1 MECLRQATPGAS
13 LIQVV
18 DTRPMVN
25 AKANMAGGKGHENDK
40 FYENMRFSFKG
51 IENIHKMRKSIEH
64 IVYNI
69 LGAGSATLSM
79 EAFVTELANSGWLKH
94 IRAVLDTSQ
103 YIVNFILQGYPVVVH
118 CSDGWDRTSQTC
130 ALACLMLD
138 GYYRTVQGF
147 QALIEKDWLAFGHK
161 FQDRCGHVISDPNEQ
176 SPIFLQFLD
185 AVWQMS
191 QMFPQAF
198 QFNENYLIAILE
210 HTYSCQYGTFIGNCH
225 KQRNEMKLTE
235 TTYSLW
241 GYLVTHNDEFV
252 NPLYDRETQS
262 QILTL
267 NLSPQNIKFWRGLY
281 CRFETGA
288 HPREPIVD
296 LLTITQVYKWQAVV
310 YTNVNAS
317 RSIYIVVMYYIY
329 TYDAS

>member
-1 MECLRQATPGAS
+1 MC
-13 LIQVV
+13 
-18 DTRPMVN
+18 
-25 AKANMAGGKGHENDK
+25 
-40 FYENMRFSFKG
+40 
-51 IENIHKMRKSIEH
+51 
-64 IVYNI
+64 
-69 LGAGSATLSM
+69 
-79 EAFVTELANSGWLKH
+79 
-94 IRAVLDTSQ
+94 IR
-103 YIVNFILQGYPVVVH
+103 
-118 CSDGWDRTSQTC
+118 DR
-130 ALACLMLD
+130 
-138 GYYRTVQGF
+138 YYRTVQGF

-210 HTYSCQYGTFIGNCH
+210 HTYSCQYGTFIGNCD
-225 KQRNEMKLTE
+225 KQRNELKLKE
-235 TTYSLW
+235 NTYSLW

-296 LLTITQVYKWQAVV
+296 LLTITQVCKSHMRVCV
-310 YTNVNAS
+310 CLLIMGKYTRNS
-317 RSIYIVVMYYIY
+317 GSEGSISVSY
-329 TYDAS
+329 THQTLPTILLV

>member
-1 MECLRQATPGAS
+1 
-13 LIQVV
+13 
-18 DTRPMVN
+18 
-25 AKANMAGGKGHENDK
+25 
-40 FYENMRFSFKG
+40 
-51 IENIHKMRKSIEH
+51 
-64 IVYNI
+64 
-69 LGAGSATLSM
+69 
-79 EAFVTELANSGWLKH
+79 
-94 IRAVLDTSQ
+94 
-103 YIVNFILQGYPVVVH
+103 
-118 CSDGWDRTSQTC
+118 
-130 ALACLMLD
+130 
-138 GYYRTVQGF
+138 
-147 QALIEKDWLAFGHK
+147 
-161 FQDRCGHVISDPNEQ
+161 
-176 SPIFLQFLD
+176 
-185 AVWQMS
+185 
-191 QMFPQAF
+191 
-198 QFNENYLIAILE
+198 
-210 HTYSCQYGTFIGNCH
+210 
-225 KQRNEMKLTE
+225 MKLTE

-296 LLTITQVYKWQAVV
+296 LLTITQVCKWQAVV